1 MLSKIER
8 KIRLKVS
15 RKLSIV
21 AIGLFLVVGTI
32 TSYDIIQKHRSSE
45 TVKMAQT
52 KQSNLVDR
60 LTSATGSTIH
70 VLNYS
75 DLAIEKMA
83 DVYQLSTQEKI
94 QEQLLQLIE
103 SQTATFTQPLIVSN
117 PFLTNT
123 TGLYLAFSTD
133 EAVKISYRI
142 DAQGY
147 PSFEKNL
154 KQNEEYATSHQY
166 QIIGCIPNVD
176 NLITLTATTQDGQQ
190 QQMQFHYTPPKLSTT
205 SEMNYQLSKQESDE
219 SLSEGLFAV
228 IGNQAGEKATYLVD
242 NDGYIRAEMPIVNY
256 NSMRLVFNDQQEMF
270 MAVSDS
276 KIVKLNALGQVKQ
289 VIDLANTDYLMHH
302 DYILNDKNQL
312 IALATSKTAKKQA
325 GYVEDRIITI
335 DLSTQE
341 VTEIANFEELLPD
354 LYQKATGIEEHS
366 NNKGYL
372 DPVHIN
378 SLQLADNQQLL
389 VSSRETSTIL
399 ALKPDEQGIYQV
411 EYMMGDE
418 AIWQGVGECGQLLLE
433 KEGSFTSQYGQHS
446 ITYETAEDLSA
457 GQYYLSLFNNNSTI
471 MDSRID
477 ISLTEIADKT
487 AGKTSKY
494 MKYLVDEK
502 TNSYKLVESF
512 DVPYSAYVSSVQN
525 YQNHIIVDSGQQ
537 ATFAEYT
544 NSGKLIQRFTQKTD
558 TKYLYRVYKYDFKN
572 YYFE

>member
-1 MLSKIER
+1 M
-8 KIRLKVS
+8 S

-21 AIGLFLVVGTI
+21 AISLFLVVGTI

-52 KQSNLVDR
+52 TQNNLVNR

-70 VLNYS
+70 ILNYS
-75 DLAIEKMA
+75 DMAIEKMA
-83 DVYQLSTQEKI
+83 DVYQLSTQERI

-103 SQTATFTQPLIVSN
+103 SQTPTFTQPLIVSN

-147 PSFEKNL
+147 PPFEKNL

-190 QQMQFHYTPPKLSTT
+190 QQMQFHYTPPKLSTI

-289 VIDLANTDYLMHH
+289 VLDLENTDYLIHH

-477 ISLTEIADKT
+477 ISLAEIADKT

>member
-1 MLSKIER
+1 M
-8 KIRLKVS
+8 S

-289 VIDLANTDYLMHH
+289 VLDLANTDYLMHH

-457 GQYYLSLFNNNSTI
+457 GQYYLSFFNNNSTI

>member
-1 MLSKIER
+1 M
-8 KIRLKVS
+8 S

-52 KQSNLVDR
+52 TQSNLVDR

-256 NSMRLVFNDQQEMF
+256 NSMRLVFNNQQEMF

-289 VIDLANTDYLMHH
+289 VLDLANTDYLLHH

-378 SLQLADNQQLL
+378 SLQLTDNQQLL

-399 ALKPDEQGIYQV
+399 VLKPDEQGIYQV

-457 GQYYLSLFNNNSTI
+457 GQYYLSFFNNNSTI

-477 ISLTEIADKT
+477 ISLAKIADKT

>member
-1 MLSKIER
+1 M
-8 KIRLKVS
+8 KVS

-21 AIGLFLVVGTI
+21 AISLFLVVGTI

-52 KQSNLVDR
+52 TQNNLVNR

-256 NSMRLVFNDQQEMF
+256 NSMRLVFNNQQEMF

-289 VIDLANTDYLMHH
+289 VLDLANTDYLLHH

-312 IALATSKTAKKQA
+312 IALATSKTAKKQV

-378 SLQLADNQQLL
+378 SLQLTDNQQLL

-399 ALKPDEQGIYQV
+399 VLKPDEQGIYQV

-418 AIWQGVGECGQLLLE
+418 AIWQGVGEYGQLLLE

-457 GQYYLSLFNNNSTI
+457 GQYYLSFFNNNSTI

-477 ISLTEIADKT
+477 ISLAKIADKT

>member
-1 MLSKIER
+1 M
-8 KIRLKVS
+8 S

-21 AIGLFLVVGTI
+21 AISLFLVVGTI
-32 TSYDIIQKHRSSE
+32 TSYDIIQKHRSS
-45 TVKMAQT
+45 VAQT
-52 KQSNLVDR
+52 TQGNLVNR

-70 VLNYS
+70 ILNYS

-103 SQTATFTQPLIVSN
+103 SQTPTFTQPLIVSN

-123 TGLYLAFSTD
+123 TGLYLAFSTE

-289 VIDLANTDYLMHH
+289 VLDLANTDYLIHH

-335 DLSTQE
+335 DLYTQE

-378 SLQLADNQQLL
+378 SLQLTDNQQLL

-477 ISLTEIADKT
+477 ISLAEIADKT

>member
-1 MLSKIER
+1 M
-8 KIRLKVS
+8 S

-60 LTSATGSTIH
+60 LTSATGSTIR

-256 NSMRLVFNDQQEMF
+256 NSMRLVFNNQQEMF

-289 VIDLANTDYLMHH
+289 VLDLADTDYLIHH
-302 DYILNDKNQL
+302 DYILDDKNQL

-378 SLQLADNQQLL
+378 SLQLTDNQQLL

-477 ISLTEIADKT
+477 ISLAEIADKT
-487 AGKTSKY
+487 AGKNSKY

-502 TNSYKLVESF
+502 RNSYKLMESF

-544 NSGKLIQRFTQKTD
+544 SSGKMIQRFTQKTD

-572 YYFE
+572 YYFD

>member
-1 MLSKIER
+1 M
-8 KIRLKVS
+8 S

-21 AIGLFLVVGTI
+21 AISLFLVVGTI

-52 KQSNLVDR
+52 TQNNLVDR

-75 DLAIEKMA
+75 NLAIEKMA
-83 DVYQLSTQEKI
+83 DIYQLSIQEKI

-103 SQTATFTQPLIVSN
+103 SQTPTFTQPLIVSN

-289 VIDLANTDYLMHH
+289 VLDLANTDYLIHH

>member
-1 MLSKIER
+1 M
-8 KIRLKVS
+8 S

-103 SQTATFTQPLIVSN
+103 SQTPTFTQPLIVSN

-123 TGLYLAFSTD
+123 TGLYLAFSTE

-289 VIDLANTDYLMHH
+289 VLDLANTDYLIHH

-378 SLQLADNQQLL
+378 SLQLVDNQQLL

-477 ISLTEIADKT
+477 ISLAEIADKT

-544 NSGKLIQRFTQKTD
+544 SSGKMIQRFTQKTD

-572 YYFE
+572 YYFD

>member
-1 MLSKIER
+1 M
-8 KIRLKVS
+8 
-15 RKLSIV
+15 V
-21 AIGLFLVVGTI
+21 AISLFLVVGTI

-45 TVKMAQT
+45 TVKIAQT
-52 KQSNLVDR
+52 TQNNLVNR

-70 VLNYS
+70 ILNYS

-103 SQTATFTQPLIVSN
+103 SQTPTFTQPLIVSN

-176 NLITLTATTQDGQQ
+176 NLITLTATTQGGQQ

-256 NSMRLVFNDQQEMF
+256 NSMRLVFNNQQEMF

-289 VIDLANTDYLMHH
+289 VLDLANTDYLLHH

-312 IALATSKTAKKQA
+312 IALATSKTTKKQA

-378 SLQLADNQQLL
+378 SLQLTDNQQLL

-457 GQYYLSLFNNNSTI
+457 GQYYLSFFNNNSTI

-477 ISLTEIADKT
+477 ISLAKIADKT

>member
-1 MLSKIER
+1 M
-8 KIRLKVS
+8 S

-21 AIGLFLVVGTI
+21 AISLFLVVGMI

-83 DVYQLSTQEKI
+83 DVYQLSIQEKI

-176 NLITLTATTQDGQQ
+176 NLITLTAITQDGQQ

-289 VIDLANTDYLMHH
+289 VLDLANTDYLIHH

-477 ISLTEIADKT
+477 ISLAEIADKT

-544 NSGKLIQRFTQKTD
+544 SSGKMIQRFTQKTD

-572 YYFE
+572 YYFD

>member
-1 MLSKIER
+1 M
-8 KIRLKVS
+8 KVS

-21 AIGLFLVVGTI
+21 AISLFLVVGTI

-52 KQSNLVDR
+52 TQNNLVNR

-256 NSMRLVFNDQQEMF
+256 NSMRLVFNNQQEMF

-289 VIDLANTDYLMHH
+289 VLDLANTDYLLHH

-378 SLQLADNQQLL
+378 SLQLTDNQQLL

-457 GQYYLSLFNNNSTI
+457 GQYYLSFFNNNSTI

-477 ISLTEIADKT
+477 ISLAKIADKT

>member
-1 MLSKIER
+1 M
-8 KIRLKVS
+8 S

-21 AIGLFLVVGTI
+21 AISLFLVVGTI

-52 KQSNLVDR
+52 TQNNLVNR

-256 NSMRLVFNDQQEMF
+256 NSMRLVFNNQQEMF

-289 VIDLANTDYLMHH
+289 VLDLANTDYLLHH

-312 IALATSKTAKKQA
+312 IALATSKTAKKQV

-378 SLQLADNQQLL
+378 SLQLTDNQQLL

-399 ALKPDEQGIYQV
+399 VLKPDEQGIYQV

-457 GQYYLSLFNNNSTI
+457 GQYYLSFFNNNSTI

-477 ISLTEIADKT
+477 ISLAKIADKT

>member
-1 MLSKIER
+1 M
-8 KIRLKVS
+8 S

-21 AIGLFLVVGTI
+21 AISLFLVVGTI

-52 KQSNLVDR
+52 TQNNLVNR

-70 VLNYS
+70 ILNYS

-83 DVYQLSTQEKI
+83 DVYQLSTQERI

-103 SQTATFTQPLIVSN
+103 SQTPTFTQPLIVSN

-176 NLITLTATTQDGQQ
+176 NLITLTATIQDGQQ

-276 KIVKLNALGQVKQ
+276 KIVKINALGQVKQ
-289 VIDLANTDYLMHH
+289 VLDLANTDYLLHH

-325 GYVEDRIITI
+325 DYVEDRIITI

-378 SLQLADNQQLL
+378 SLQLTDNQQLL

-399 ALKPDEQGIYQV
+399 ALKPDERGIYQV

-487 AGKTSKY
+487 AGKISKY

>member
-1 MLSKIER
+1 M
-8 KIRLKVS
+8 KVS

-52 KQSNLVDR
+52 TQSNLVDR

-70 VLNYS
+70 ILNYS

-103 SQTATFTQPLIVSN
+103 SQTPTFTQPLIVSN

-289 VIDLANTDYLMHH
+289 VLDLANTDYLIHH

-312 IALATSKTAKKQA
+312 IALATSKTAKKKA

-378 SLQLADNQQLL
+378 SLQLTVNQQLL

-457 GQYYLSLFNNNSTI
+457 GQYYLSFFNNNSTI

-477 ISLTEIADKT
+477 ISLAEIADKT

>member
-1 MLSKIER
+1 M
-8 KIRLKVS
+8 KVS

-52 KQSNLVDR
+52 TQNNLVDR

-228 IGNQAGEKATYLVD
+228 IGNQAGEKVTYLVD

-256 NSMRLVFNDQQEMF
+256 NSMRLVFNNQQEMF

-289 VIDLANTDYLMHH
+289 VLDLANTDYLLHH

-335 DLSTQE
+335 NLSTQE

-378 SLQLADNQQLL
+378 SLQLTDNQQLL

-399 ALKPDEQGIYQV
+399 VLKPDEQGIYQV

-457 GQYYLSLFNNNSTI
+457 GQYYLSFFNNNSTI

-477 ISLTEIADKT
+477 ISLAKIADKT

>member
-1 MLSKIER
+1 M
-8 KIRLKVS
+8 KVS

-52 KQSNLVDR
+52 TQSNLVDR

-103 SQTATFTQPLIVSN
+103 SQTPTFTQPLIVSN

-256 NSMRLVFNDQQEMF
+256 NSMRLVFNNQQEMF

-289 VIDLANTDYLMHH
+289 VLDLANTDYLLHH

-378 SLQLADNQQLL
+378 SLQLTDNQQLL

-399 ALKPDEQGIYQV
+399 VLKPDEQGIYQV

-457 GQYYLSLFNNNSTI
+457 GQYYLSFFNNNSTI

-477 ISLTEIADKT
+477 ISLAEIADKT

-502 TNSYKLVESF
+502 RNSYKLMESF

-544 NSGKLIQRFTQKTD
+544 SSGKMIQRFTQKTD
-558 TKYLYRVYKYDFKN
+558 TKYIYRVYKYDFKN

>member
-1 MLSKIER
+1 M
-8 KIRLKVS
+8 S

-21 AIGLFLVVGTI
+21 AISLFLVVGTI

-52 KQSNLVDR
+52 TQNNLVNR

-70 VLNYS
+70 ILNYS
-75 DLAIEKMA
+75 DMAIEKMA
-83 DVYQLSTQEKI
+83 DVYQLSTQERI

-103 SQTATFTQPLIVSN
+103 SQTPTFTQPLIVSN

-147 PSFEKNL
+147 PPFEKNL

-289 VIDLANTDYLMHH
+289 VLDLANTDYLIHH

-477 ISLTEIADKT
+477 ISLAEIADKT

>member
-1 MLSKIER
+1 M
-8 KIRLKVS
+8 KVS

-21 AIGLFLVVGTI
+21 AISLFLVVGTI

-52 KQSNLVDR
+52 TQNNLVNR

-70 VLNYS
+70 ILNYS
-75 DLAIEKMA
+75 DMAIEKMA
-83 DVYQLSTQEKI
+83 DVYQLSAQERI

-103 SQTATFTQPLIVSN
+103 SQTPTFTQPLIVSN

-154 KQNEEYATSHQY
+154 KQNEEYAMSHQY

-289 VIDLANTDYLMHH
+289 VLDLANTDYLLHH

-378 SLQLADNQQLL
+378 SLQLTDNQQLL

-399 ALKPDEQGIYQV
+399 ALKPDEQGIYQL
-411 EYMMGDE
+411 EYMIGDE
-418 AIWQGVGECGQLLLE
+418 AIWRGVGECGQLLLE

-457 GQYYLSLFNNNSTI
+457 GQYYLSFFNNNSTI

-477 ISLTEIADKT
+477 ISLAEIADKT

>member
-1 MLSKIER
+1 M
-8 KIRLKVS
+8 S

-60 LTSATGSTIH
+60 LTSATESTIH

-256 NSMRLVFNDQQEMF
+256 NSMRLVFNNQQEMF

-289 VIDLANTDYLMHH
+289 VLDLANTDYLIHH

-399 ALKPDEQGIYQV
+399 ALKPDEQGIYQL

-418 AIWQGVGECGQLLLE
+418 AIWQGVGECAQLLLE

-457 GQYYLSLFNNNSTI
+457 GQYYLSFFNNNSTI

-477 ISLTEIADKT
+477 ISLAKIADKT

-494 MKYLVDEK
+494 IKYLVDEK

-525 YQNHIIVDSGQQ
+525 YQNHIVVDSGQQ

-544 NSGKLIQRFTQKTD
+544 SSGKMLQRFTQKTD

-572 YYFE
+572 YYFD

>member
-1 MLSKIER
+1 M
-8 KIRLKVS
+8 S

-21 AIGLFLVVGTI
+21 AISLFLVVGTI

-45 TVKMAQT
+45 TVKIAQT
-52 KQSNLVDR
+52 TQNNLVNR

-70 VLNYS
+70 ILNYS

-205 SEMNYQLSKQESDE
+205 FEMNYQLSKQESDE

-289 VIDLANTDYLMHH
+289 VLDLANTDYLLHH

-378 SLQLADNQQLL
+378 SLQLTDNQQLL

-457 GQYYLSLFNNNSTI
+457 GQYYLSFFNNNSTI

-477 ISLTEIADKT
+477 ISLAKIADKT

>member
-1 MLSKIER
+1 M
-8 KIRLKVS
+8 S

-21 AIGLFLVVGTI
+21 TIGLFLVVGML
-32 TSYDIIQKHRSSE
+32 TSFYFIPKNQSSE
-45 TVKMAQT
+45 TVEIAQT
-52 KQSNLVDR
+52 TQSNLVDR
-60 LTSATGSTIH
+60 LTSSTGSNIH
-70 VLNYS
+70 VLDYS
-75 DLAIEKMA
+75 DLDIEKVA
-83 DVYQLSTQEKI
+83 DVYQFATQEKI

-117 PFLTNT
+117 RFLTNT

-142 DAQGY
+142 DAKGY

-166 QIIGCIPNVD
+166 QIIGCIPDVD

-190 QQMQFHYTPPKLSTT
+190 QQIQFHYTPPKLSTI
-205 SEMNYQLSKQESDE
+205 SEINYQVSKQESDE

-289 VIDLANTDYLMHH
+289 VLELANTDYLLHH

-312 IALATSKTAKKQA
+312 VALATSKSAKKQA

-354 LYQKATGIEEHS
+354 LYKKATGIEEHS

-389 VSSRETSTIL
+389 VSSRETSTII
-399 ALKPDEQGIYQV
+399 ALKPDENGAYQV

-457 GQYYLSLFNNNSTI
+457 GQYYLSFFNNNSTI
-471 MDSRID
+471 MDSRTD
-477 ISLTEIADKT
+477 ISLAEIADET

-544 NSGKLIQRFTQKTD
+544 SSGKMIQRFTQKTD

-572 YYFE
+572 YYFD

>member
-1 MLSKIER
+1 M
-8 KIRLKVS
+8 S

-52 KQSNLVDR
+52 TQSNLVDR

-154 KQNEEYATSHQY
+154 KQNEEYARSHQY

-256 NSMRLVFNDQQEMF
+256 NSMRLVFNNQQEMF

-289 VIDLANTDYLMHH
+289 VLDLANTDYLLHH

-378 SLQLADNQQLL
+378 SLQLTDNQQLL

-457 GQYYLSLFNNNSTI
+457 GQYYLSFFNNNSTI

-477 ISLTEIADKT
+477 ISLAKIADKT

-512 DVPYSAYVSSVQN
+512 DVPYSAYVSSAQN

>member
-1 MLSKIER
+1 M
-8 KIRLKVS
+8 S

-21 AIGLFLVVGTI
+21 AISLFLVVGTI
-32 TSYDIIQKHRSSE
+32 TIYDIIQKHRSAE

-52 KQSNLVDR
+52 TQSNLVNR
-60 LTSATGSTIH
+60 LTSATESTIH
-70 VLNYS
+70 ILNYS

-103 SQTATFTQPLIVSN
+103 SQTPTFTQPLIVSN

-154 KQNEEYATSHQY
+154 KQNKEYATSHQY

-205 SEMNYQLSKQESDE
+205 SEMNYQLSKQETDE

-256 NSMRLVFNDQQEMF
+256 NSIRLVFNDQQEMF

-289 VIDLANTDYLMHH
+289 VLDLANIDYLIHH

-378 SLQLADNQQLL
+378 SLQLTDNQQLL

-471 MDSRID
+471 MDSRTD
-477 ISLTEIADKT
+477 ISLAEIADKT

>member
-1 MLSKIER
+1 M
-8 KIRLKVS
+8 S

-21 AIGLFLVVGTI
+21 AISLFLVVGTI

-52 KQSNLVDR
+52 TQNNLVNR

-70 VLNYS
+70 ILNYS
-75 DLAIEKMA
+75 DMDIEKMA
-83 DVYQLSTQEKI
+83 DVYQLSTQERI

-103 SQTATFTQPLIVSN
+103 SQTPTFTQPLIVSN

-256 NSMRLVFNDQQEMF
+256 NSMRLVFNNQQEMF

-289 VIDLANTDYLMHH
+289 VLDLANTDYLIHH

-378 SLQLADNQQLL
+378 SLQLTDNQQLL

-457 GQYYLSLFNNNSTI
+457 GQYYLSFFNNNSTI

-477 ISLTEIADKT
+477 ISLAKIADKT

-544 NSGKLIQRFTQKTD
+544 SSGKMIQRFTQKTD

-572 YYFE
+572 YYFD

>member
-1 MLSKIER
+1 M
-8 KIRLKVS
+8 S

-289 VIDLANTDYLMHH
+289 VLDLANTDYLIHH

-477 ISLTEIADKT
+477 ISLAEIADKT

-544 NSGKLIQRFTQKTD
+544 SSGKMIQRFTQKTD

-572 YYFE
+572 YYFD

>member
-1 MLSKIER
+1 MSR
-8 KIRLKVS
+8 KI
-15 RKLSIV
+15 SIV
-21 AIGLFLVVGTI
+21 AISLFLVVGTI

-45 TVKMAQT
+45 TVKIAQT
-52 KQSNLVDR
+52 TQNNLVNR

-70 VLNYS
+70 ILNYS

-103 SQTATFTQPLIVSN
+103 SQTPTFTQPLIVSN

-228 IGNQAGEKATYLVD
+228 IGNQAGEKVTYLVD

-256 NSMRLVFNDQQEMF
+256 NSMRLVFNNQQEMF

-289 VIDLANTDYLMHH
+289 VLDLANTDYLLHH

-378 SLQLADNQQLL
+378 SLQLTDNQQLL

-399 ALKPDEQGIYQV
+399 VLKPDEQGIYQV

-457 GQYYLSLFNNNSTI
+457 GQYYLSFFNNNSTI

-477 ISLTEIADKT
+477 ISLAEIADKT

>member
-1 MLSKIER
+1 M
-8 KIRLKVS
+8 
-15 RKLSIV
+15 
-21 AIGLFLVVGTI
+21 AISLFLVVGTI

-52 KQSNLVDR
+52 TQNNLVNR

-70 VLNYS
+70 ILNYS
-75 DLAIEKMA
+75 DMAIEKMA
-83 DVYQLSTQEKI
+83 DVYQLSAQERI

-103 SQTATFTQPLIVSN
+103 SQTPTFTQPLIVSN

-154 KQNEEYATSHQY
+154 KQNEEYAMSHQY

-219 SLSEGLFAV
+219 RLSEGLFAV

-289 VIDLANTDYLMHH
+289 VLDLANTDYLLHH

-378 SLQLADNQQLL
+378 SLQLTDNQQLL

-399 ALKPDEQGIYQV
+399 ALKPDEQGIYQL
-411 EYMMGDE
+411 EYMIGDE
-418 AIWQGVGECGQLLLE
+418 AIWRGVGECGQLLLE

-457 GQYYLSLFNNNSTI
+457 GQYYLSFFNNNSTI

-477 ISLTEIADKT
+477 ISLAEIADKT

>member
-1 MLSKIER
+1 M
-8 KIRLKVS
+8 S

-52 KQSNLVDR
+52 TQSNLVDR

-228 IGNQAGEKATYLVD
+228 IGNQAGEKVTYLVD

-256 NSMRLVFNDQQEMF
+256 NSMRLVFNNLQEMF

-289 VIDLANTDYLMHH
+289 VLDLANTDYLLHH

-378 SLQLADNQQLL
+378 SLQLTDNQQLL

-433 KEGSFTSQYGQHS
+433 KEGNFTSQYGQHS

-457 GQYYLSLFNNNSTI
+457 GQYYLSFFNNNSTI

-477 ISLTEIADKT
+477 ISLAEIADKT

-512 DVPYSAYVSSVQN
+512 DVPYSAYVSSIQN

-544 NSGKLIQRFTQKTD
+544 SSGKMIQRFTQKTD
-558 TKYLYRVYKYDFKN
+558 TKYIYRVYKYDFKN
-572 YYFE
+572 YYFD

>member
-1 MLSKIER
+1 M
-8 KIRLKVS
+8 
-15 RKLSIV
+15 
-21 AIGLFLVVGTI
+21 AISLFLVVGTI

-52 KQSNLVDR
+52 TQNNLVNR

-70 VLNYS
+70 ILNYS

-83 DVYQLSTQEKI
+83 DVYQLSTQERI

-103 SQTATFTQPLIVSN
+103 SQTPTFTQPLIVSN

-276 KIVKLNALGQVKQ
+276 KIVKINALGQVKQ
-289 VIDLANTDYLMHH
+289 VLDLANTDYLLHH

-378 SLQLADNQQLL
+378 SLQLTDNQQLL

-433 KEGSFTSQYGQHS
+433 KEGNFTSQYGQHS

-457 GQYYLSLFNNNSTI
+457 GQYYLSFFNNNSTI

-477 ISLTEIADKT
+477 ISLAKIADKT

-544 NSGKLIQRFTQKTD
+544 SSGKMIQRFTQKTD

-572 YYFE
+572 YYFD

>member
-1 MLSKIER
+1 M
-8 KIRLKVS
+8 S

-289 VIDLANTDYLMHH
+289 VLDLANTDYLIHH

-399 ALKPDEQGIYQV
+399 ALKPDEQGIHQL

>member
-1 MLSKIER
+1 M
-8 KIRLKVS
+8 S

-52 KQSNLVDR
+52 TQSNLVDR

-176 NLITLTATTQDGQQ
+176 NLITLTATTQNGQQ

-242 NDGYIRAEMPIVNY
+242 NDGYIRAEIPIVNY
-256 NSMRLVFNDQQEMF
+256 NSMRLVFNNQQEMF

-289 VIDLANTDYLMHH
+289 VLDLANTDYLLHH

-312 IALATSKTAKKQA
+312 IALSTSKTAKKQA

-378 SLQLADNQQLL
+378 SLQLTDNQQLL

-399 ALKPDEQGIYQV
+399 ALKPDEQGIYQL

-418 AIWQGVGECGQLLLE
+418 AIWRGVGECGQLLLE

-457 GQYYLSLFNNNSTI
+457 GQYYLSFFNNNSTI

-477 ISLTEIADKT
+477 ISLAEIADKT

>member
-1 MLSKIER
+1 M
-8 KIRLKVS
+8 KVS

-21 AIGLFLVVGTI
+21 AISLFLVVGTI

-52 KQSNLVDR
+52 TQNNLVNR

-70 VLNYS
+70 ILNYS
-75 DLAIEKMA
+75 DMAIEKMA
-83 DVYQLSTQEKI
+83 DVYQLSTQERI

-103 SQTATFTQPLIVSN
+103 SQTPTFTQPLIVSN

-147 PSFEKNL
+147 PPFEKNL

-289 VIDLANTDYLMHH
+289 VLDLANTDYLIHH

-477 ISLTEIADKT
+477 ISLAEIADKT

>member
-1 MLSKIER
+1 M
-8 KIRLKVS
+8 S

-21 AIGLFLVVGTI
+21 AISLFLVVGTI

-52 KQSNLVDR
+52 TQSNLVNR

-70 VLNYS
+70 ILNYS

-103 SQTATFTQPLIVSN
+103 SQTPTFTQPLIVSN

-123 TGLYLAFSTD
+123 TGLYLAFSTE

-228 IGNQAGEKATYLVD
+228 IGNQVGEKATYLVD

-289 VIDLANTDYLMHH
+289 VLDLANTDYLIHH

-312 IALATSKTAKKQA
+312 IALATSKTAKKQV

-477 ISLTEIADKT
+477 ISLAEIADKT

-537 ATFAEYT
+537 DTFAEYT

>member
-1 MLSKIER
+1 M
-8 KIRLKVS
+8 S

-21 AIGLFLVVGTI
+21 AISLFLVAGTI

-52 KQSNLVDR
+52 TQSNLVDR

-75 DLAIEKMA
+75 NLAIEKMA
-83 DVYQLSTQEKI
+83 DIYQLSIQEKI

-103 SQTATFTQPLIVSN
+103 SQTPTFTQPLIVSN

-276 KIVKLNALGQVKQ
+276 KIVKINALGQVKQ
-289 VIDLANTDYLMHH
+289 VLDLANTDYLLHH

-378 SLQLADNQQLL
+378 SLQLTDNQQLL

-457 GQYYLSLFNNNSTI
+457 GQYYLSFFNNNSTI

-477 ISLTEIADKT
+477 ISLAKIADKT

-544 NSGKLIQRFTQKTD
+544 SSGKMIQRFTQKTD

-572 YYFE
+572 YYFD

>member
-1 MLSKIER
+1 M
-8 KIRLKVS
+8 KVS

-52 KQSNLVDR
+52 TQSNLVDR

-94 QEQLLQLIE
+94 QEQLLQFIE

-228 IGNQAGEKATYLVD
+228 IGNQAGEKVTYLVD

-256 NSMRLVFNDQQEMF
+256 NSMRLVFNNQQEMF

-289 VIDLANTDYLMHH
+289 VLDLANTDYLLHH

-378 SLQLADNQQLL
+378 SLQLTDNQQLL

-399 ALKPDEQGIYQV
+399 VLKPDEQGIYQV

-457 GQYYLSLFNNNSTI
+457 GQYYLSFFNNNSTI

-477 ISLTEIADKT
+477 ISLAKIADKT

>member
-1 MLSKIER
+1 M
-8 KIRLKVS
+8 S

-52 KQSNLVDR
+52 TQSNLVDR

-228 IGNQAGEKATYLVD
+228 IGNQAGEKVTYLVD

-256 NSMRLVFNDQQEMF
+256 NSMRLVFNNQQEMF

-289 VIDLANTDYLMHH
+289 VLDLANTDYLLHH

-378 SLQLADNQQLL
+378 SLQLTDNQQLL

-399 ALKPDEQGIYQV
+399 VLKPDEQGIYQV

-457 GQYYLSLFNNNSTI
+457 GQYYLSFFNNNSTI

-477 ISLTEIADKT
+477 ISLAKIADKT

-558 TKYLYRVYKYDFKN
+558 TK
-572 YYFE
+572 

>member
-1 MLSKIER
+1 M
-8 KIRLKVS
+8 S

-21 AIGLFLVVGTI
+21 AISLFLVVGTI
-32 TSYDIIQKHRSSE
+32 TSYGIIQKHRSSE
-45 TVKMAQT
+45 TVKIAQT
-52 KQSNLVDR
+52 TQNNLVNR

-70 VLNYS
+70 ILNYS

-133 EAVKISYRI
+133 EAVKNSYRI

-256 NSMRLVFNDQQEMF
+256 NSMRLVFNNQQEMF

-289 VIDLANTDYLMHH
+289 VLDLANTDYLLHH

-378 SLQLADNQQLL
+378 SLQLTDNQQLL

-399 ALKPDEQGIYQV
+399 VLKPDEQGIYQV

-418 AIWQGVGECGQLLLE
+418 AIWQGVGEFGQLLLE

-457 GQYYLSLFNNNSTI
+457 GQYYLSFFNNNSTI

-477 ISLTEIADKT
+477 ISLAKIADKT

>member
-1 MLSKIER
+1 M
-8 KIRLKVS
+8 S

-21 AIGLFLVVGTI
+21 AISLFLVVGTI

-52 KQSNLVDR
+52 TQNNLVNR

-70 VLNYS
+70 ILNYS
-75 DLAIEKMA
+75 DMAIEKMA
-83 DVYQLSTQEKI
+83 DVYQLSAQERI

-103 SQTATFTQPLIVSN
+103 SQTPTFTQPLIVSN

-154 KQNEEYATSHQY
+154 KQNEEYAMSHQY

-242 NDGYIRAEMPIVNY
+242 NDGHIRAEMPIVNY

-289 VIDLANTDYLMHH
+289 VLDLANTDYLLHH

-378 SLQLADNQQLL
+378 SLQLTDNQQLL

-399 ALKPDEQGIYQV
+399 ALKPDEQGIYQL
-411 EYMMGDE
+411 EYMIGDE
-418 AIWQGVGECGQLLLE
+418 AIWRGVGECGQLLLE

-457 GQYYLSLFNNNSTI
+457 GQYYLSFFNNNSTI

-477 ISLTEIADKT
+477 ISLAEIADKT

>member
-1 MLSKIER
+1 M
-8 KIRLKVS
+8 S

-21 AIGLFLVVGTI
+21 AISLFLVVGTI

-52 KQSNLVDR
+52 TQSNLVDR
-60 LTSATGSTIH
+60 LTSATGSTIYI
-70 VLNYS
+70 LNYS

-103 SQTATFTQPLIVSN
+103 SQTPTFTQPLIVSN

-256 NSMRLVFNDQQEMF
+256 NSMRLVFNNQQEMF

-276 KIVKLNALGQVKQ
+276 KIVKINALGQVKQ
-289 VIDLANTDYLMHH
+289 VLDLANTDYLLHH

-378 SLQLADNQQLL
+378 SLQLTDNQQLL

-457 GQYYLSLFNNNSTI
+457 GQYYLSFFNNNSTI

-477 ISLTEIADKT
+477 ISLAEIADKT

-512 DVPYSAYVSSVQN
+512 DVPYSAYVSSIQN

-544 NSGKLIQRFTQKTD
+544 SSGKMIQRFTQKTD
-558 TKYLYRVYKYDFKN
+558 TKYIYRVYKYDFKN
-572 YYFE
+572 YYFD

>member
-1 MLSKIER
+1 M
-8 KIRLKVS
+8 KVS

-52 KQSNLVDR
+52 TQSNLVDR

-228 IGNQAGEKATYLVD
+228 IGNQAGEKVTYLVD

-256 NSMRLVFNDQQEMF
+256 NSMRLVFNNQHEMF

-289 VIDLANTDYLMHH
+289 VLDLANTDYLLHH

-399 ALKPDEQGIYQV
+399 ALKPDEQGIYQL

-477 ISLTEIADKT
+477 ISLAKIADKT